1 MNITSQKLEDSLWV
15 GLFDRDGYDKV
26 NVTLCTKFQYLHQKM
41 AGKGL
46 RYENNILQEN
56 QS

>member
-1 MNITSQKLEDSLWV
+1 
-15 GLFDRDGYDKV
+15 
-26 NVTLCTKFQYLHQKM
+26 M

-56 QS
+56 QSWLGVNHARILYGVPKTNKNV